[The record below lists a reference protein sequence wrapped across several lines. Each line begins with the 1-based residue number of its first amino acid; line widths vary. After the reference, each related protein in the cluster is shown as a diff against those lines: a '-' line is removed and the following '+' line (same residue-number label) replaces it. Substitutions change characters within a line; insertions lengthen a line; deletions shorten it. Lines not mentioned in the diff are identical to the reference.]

1 MRNILDSKNNERN
14 PSVKKAKKKK
24 GKRNKCTQNS
34 KEMNLNETDD
44 ENDELSNDIISENNY
59 WEAESNNK
67 RKNKN
72 KILNKIEIE
81 NTETTQEFTGNEE
94 TKFIDYVSPKY
105 INTII
110 IKNNAKESHETLFQ

>member
-1 MRNILDSKNNERN
+1 
-14 PSVKKAKKKK
+14 
-24 GKRNKCTQNS
+24 
-34 KEMNLNETDD
+34 MNLNETDD

-81 NTETTQEFTGNEE
+81 NTETTQEFTGN
-94 TKFIDYVSPKY
+94 V
-105 INTII
+105 
-110 IKNNAKESHETLFQ
+110 